1 MSEKLVYAD
10 LNLTES
16 TRPKLQKVT
25 DVQGSFLCYFCLVL
39 DSTYAETKGSF
50 SSCSPNLYFFF
61 CLSVGKSCCSRTRV
75 AVLVAVIILL
85 LVLAV
90 CLILMCKSCILYG
103 VMVVVKDVQKSP
115 DNVWQNGQIFKTEI
129 AFLFPDHPTA
139 SRPSDSKT
147 FSTTCEDAHTV
158 SRSLFDCCP
167 KHWEKNGGKCY
178 FFSQMQKEN
187 NWNDSRKECTDM
199 NADLVII
206 DNKDELNFL
215 YKRSRSNYYLLG
227 LTYSQSERKWKW
239 INNVE
244 LSTDMFCIG
253 GDFTDYFCTVIG
265 HGKVETAP
273 CSGAFTTQSMCE
285 KAADISERQKES

>member
-25 DVQGSFLCYFCLVL
+25 DVQ
-39 DSTYAETKGSF
+39 DSTYAEVKVQSLDRSAAASYTS
-50 SSCSPNLYFFF
+50 
-61 CLSVGKSCCSRTRV
+61 SVGKSCCSRTRV

-90 CLILMCKSCILYG
+90 CLILMY
-103 VMVVVKDVQKSP
+103 
-115 DNVWQNGQIFKTEI
+115 
-129 AFLFPDHPTA
+129 HPTA

-147 FSTTCEDAHTV
+147 FSTTCEDAHALGLELTTENGMDP
-158 SRSLFDCCP
+158 RWPGENHKQNHTGCP

-273 CSGAFTTQSMCE
+273 CSGAFTTQT
-285 KAADISERQKES
+285 AAL

>member
-25 DVQGSFLCYFCLVL
+25 DVQ
-39 DSTYAETKGSF
+39 DSTYAEVKVQSLDRSAAASYTS
-50 SSCSPNLYFFF
+50 
-61 CLSVGKSCCSRTRV
+61 SVGKSCCSRTRV

-90 CLILMCKSCILYG
+90 CLILMY
-103 VMVVVKDVQKSP
+103 
-115 DNVWQNGQIFKTEI
+115 
-129 AFLFPDHPTA
+129 HPTA

-147 FSTTCEDAHTV
+147 FSTTCEDAHALGLELTTENGMDP
-158 SRSLFDCCP
+158 RWPGENHKQNHTGCP

-244 LSTDMFCIG
+244 LSTDMRC
-253 GDFTDYFCTVIG
+253 
-265 HGKVETAP
+265 H
-273 CSGAFTTQSMCE
+273 SE
-285 KAADISERQKES
+285 KKKNPIFHFLLDQLLDEEEDHVRREGSLPA

>member
-1 MSEKLVYAD
+1 MSEKLIYAD

-25 DVQGSFLCYFCLVL
+25 DVQ
-39 DSTYAETKGSF
+39 DSMYAEVKVQSLDRSTAASYT
-50 SSCSPNLYFFF
+50 SS
-61 CLSVGKSCCSRTRV
+61 GKSCCSRTRV

-90 CLILMCKSCILYG
+90 CLILMY
-103 VMVVVKDVQKSP
+103 
-115 DNVWQNGQIFKTEI
+115 
-129 AFLFPDHPTA
+129 HPTA
-139 SRPSDSKT
+139 SRPADSKT
-147 FSTTCEDAHTV
+147 FSITCKDAHA
-158 SRSLFDCCP
+158 LGCP

-178 FFSQMQKEN
+178 FFSQMQNKT

-215 YKRSRSNYYLLG
+215 YKRSRSSYYLLG
-227 LTYSQSERKWKW
+227 LTYSQSEKKWKW
-239 INNVE
+239 INNME
-244 LSTDMFCIG
+244 LSSDMFRIG

-273 CSGAFTTQSMCE
+273 CSGSLTTQKMCE
-285 KAADISERQKES
+285 KAADISERQTES